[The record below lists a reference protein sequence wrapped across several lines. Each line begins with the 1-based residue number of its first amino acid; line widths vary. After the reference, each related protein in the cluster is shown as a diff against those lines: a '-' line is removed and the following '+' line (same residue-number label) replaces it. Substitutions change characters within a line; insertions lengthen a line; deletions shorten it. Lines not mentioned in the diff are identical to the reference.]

1 MREPG
6 KVKALGFGGKKVWG
20 VAGCGGAWL
29 AQQLPGL
36 AVDTVAEAA
45 AGWQGTHGPGDQ
57 ASVQDSRRPGRASR
71 AKGTAKGQESHR
83 ESGKVEKRVPGPL
96 SCLPLTSPGAFLL

>member
-6 KVKALGFGGKKVWG
+6 KVKALGFGGKEVWD
-20 VAGCGGAWL
+20 VAGCGRARL

-36 AVDTVAEAA
+36 AADTVAEAA
-45 AGWQGTHGPGDQ
+45 AGRRGAHGPGDQ
-57 ASVQDSRRPGRASR
+57 ASARDSRRPGRASG

-83 ESGKVEKRVPGPL
+83 EGGEVEKRVPGSPL
-96 SCLPLTSPGAFLL
+96 MSTSDQPGPFVL